1 MKICFVSVE
10 IFAWG
15 KYGGFGRA
23 TRTIGRELVRRGVD
37 VSAII
42 PRRGDQKPFEE
53 LDGIKVYGFEPSS
66 FLSARHLY
74 RQVDADIY
82 HSEEPSFG
90 TFLARVTMPKKV
102 HLVTCRDT
110 RDAEDWRIERSLP
123 TKSVFQ
129 VIKNQLYEDNYL
141 VEWAVRN
148 ADKVFAASYIVQE
161 KARKRYH
168 LSPPPEFLAT
178 PVVIPETVKKAEKPT
193 VCFVA
198 RWDRRKRPEMFL
210 ELAKQFPQVNF
221 IAVGA
226 SHDKAWD
233 AALRAEYGKLPNLEL
248 PGFVDQ
254 FDTTQ
259 LSQLYEKSWILV
271 NTAAREGLPNAFIE
285 AAAHRCAI
293 LSSVNPDEFAT
304 QFGYFA
310 EKDDFAEGLRTLL
323 ENDRWR
329 TLGEKGHAYVDEFF
343 SYDAVINRH
352 LEIYRQMLEK
362 K

>member
-1 MKICFVSVE
+1 
-10 IFAWG
+10 
-15 KYGGFGRA
+15 
-23 TRTIGRELVRRGVD
+23 
-37 VSAII
+37 
-42 PRRGDQKPFEE
+42 
-53 LDGIKVYGFEPSS
+53 
-66 FLSARHLY
+66 
-74 RQVDADIY
+74 
-82 HSEEPSFG
+82 
-90 TFLARVTMPKKV
+90 
-102 HLVTCRDT
+102 
-110 RDAEDWRIERSLP
+110 
-123 TKSVFQ
+123 
-129 VIKNQLYEDNYL
+129 
-141 VEWAVRN
+141 
-148 ADKVFAASYIVQE
+148 
-161 KARKRYH
+161 
-168 LSPPPEFLAT
+168 
-178 PVVIPETVKKAEKPT
+178 
-193 VCFVA
+193 
-198 RWDRRKRPEMFL
+198 
-210 ELAKQFPQVNF
+210 
-221 IAVGA
+221 
-226 SHDKAWD
+226 
-233 AALRAEYGKLPNLEL
+233 
-248 PGFVDQ
+248 VDQ